1 MENPRES
8 FPRNIWTLG
17 NLPREKKTAL
27 SPRPHAPL
35 PSHTHPMRRRRRAPP
50 SLVLPVLD
58 PPPPHGTSAENRRPE
73 CRHASSGTRRARPA
87 TVLRRVRAALA
98 PPLCSAG
105 ASRTPAPPP
114 CSAVPSAAPVLH
126 QVGDVLAPPPCSAS
140 ASRAPAPPPCFAG
153 SVSRSPRRRAY
164 WPRAPPPRLPCRRAY
179 RPCALP
185 PRLPHRRAPPAAHG
199 PRTVTVRTG
208 PERRHCA
215 LPVPCRL
222 AGPAPLP
229 CSAGPER
236 RGRAPVVPRSSRGQ
250 HLTGPTPRVPLSAA
264 VLCPWPASHTVD
276 GREKKKAV
284 WGR

>member
-126 QVGDVLAPPPCSAS
+126 QVGDVLAPPACVLA
-140 ASRAPAPPPCFAG
+140 ARAPTALALPPRIPALRPPTALAPPPCSAGGSWAPHRHRAYRPRAPSLRFAG
-153 SVSRSPRRRAY
+153 SV
-164 WPRAPPPRLPCRRAY
+164 PPR
-179 RPCALP
+179 
-185 PRLPHRRAPPAAHG
+185 G
-199 PRTVTVRTG
+199 PRTVAVFRRPRAPRPCSGGSTLIPRTASHG
-208 PERRHCA
+208 PHAPRAPECRSA
-215 LPVPCRL
+215 LPMAGL
-222 AGPAPLP
+222 AHCGW
-229 CSAGPER
+229 ER
-236 RGRAPVVPRSSRGQ
+236 EEEGSVGEMRIR
-250 HLTGPTPRVPLSAA
+250 
-264 VLCPWPASHTVD
+264 
-276 GREKKKAV
+276 REE
-284 WGR
+284 WE